1 VAAQSGP
8 VAFVLGGGGILGA
21 SEVGML
27 EGLLGL
33 GIRPDLVVGTSVG
46 AVNGAFLAAD
56 PTPGAV
62 DRLAD
67 VWVRASESG
76 VFADSLSARLRRVG
90 RLASHLHSSDALES
104 LLSEELGGMQIEDLA
119 VRFQCVAAQ
128 IETAS
133 ARWFS
138 TGNVVDAVLASCAVP
153 GLLPAR
159 EIDGMHYLD
168 GGLVHSIPV
177 SRAIDLG
184 ARTVYVLQVGRI
196 EHALRAPRWPWEVGL
211 VAFEIARRYRFNED
225 LERVPDGVAVHVL
238 PSGAERSPSMTMSYR
253 GARQVTAR
261 IGAAS
266 VATRSYLAGL
276 ESEAPR

>member
-1 VAAQSGP
+1 

-27 EGLLGL
+27 EALLAEGV
-33 GIRPDLVVGTSVG
+33 RPDLVVGTSVG

-56 PTPGAV
+56 PTPAAV
-62 DRLAD
+62 GRLAEL
-67 VWVRASESG
+67 WVRASESG
-76 VFADSLSARLRRVG
+76 VFADSLRARLQRVG

-104 LLSEELGGMQIEDLA
+104 LLVDEFGEGRIEDLA

-128 IETAS
+128 IESAS

-138 TGNVVDAVLASCAVP
+138 SGRVVDAVLASCAVP

-159 EIDGMHYLD
+159 EIEGLHYLD

-184 ARTVYVLQVGRI
+184 AQTVYVLQVGRI
-196 EHALRAPRWPWEVGL
+196 EHALHEPRWPWEVGV

-225 LERVPDGVAVHVL
+225 LERVPSGVAVHLL
-238 PSGAERSPSMTMSYR
+238 PSGSERSPSVTMSYR
-253 GARQVTAR
+253 GARQVGAR
-261 IGAAS
+261 IAAARS
-266 VATRSYLAGL
+266 ATRDYLAGI
-276 ESEAPR
+276 EATR

>member
-1 VAAQSGP
+1 VAAQSGS

-27 EGLLGL
+27 GALLGA
-33 GIRPDLVVGTSVG
+33 GIRPDLIVGTSVG
-46 AVNGAFLAAD
+46 AVNGAILAAD
-56 PTPGAV
+56 PTAATVG
-62 DRLAD
+62 RLAD

-76 VFADSLSARLRRVG
+76 VFADTVVARLRRVA
-90 RLASHLHSSDALES
+90 RLASHLHSSDALEAM
-104 LLSEELGGMQIEDLA
+104 LVDELGDTQIEDLA

-133 ARWFS
+133 PRWFAHGS
-138 TGNVVDAVLASCAVP
+138 TVDAVLASCAVP

-196 EHALRAPRWPWEVGL
+196 EHALREPRWPWEVGL

-225 LERVPDGVAVHVL
+225 LERVPAGVSVHVL
-238 PSGAERSPSMTMSYR
+238 PSGSERSPAMTMSYR
-253 GARQVTAR
+253 GSRQVAAR
-261 IGAAS
+261 ISAAEA
-266 VATRSYLAGL
+266 ATRDYLAGI
-276 ESEAPR
+276 EANR

>member
-1 VAAQSGP
+1 
-8 VAFVLGGGGILGA
+8 
-21 SEVGML
+21 ML
-27 EGLLGL
+27 EALLGE

-56 PTPGAV
+56 PTPAAV
-62 DRLAD
+62 GRLAE
-67 VWVRASESG
+67 VWVRASGSG
-76 VFADSLSARLRRVG
+76 VFADSLLARAQRVA

-104 LLSEELGGMQIEDLA
+104 LLADELDGMRIEDLA

-133 ARWFS
+133 ARWFDS
-138 TGNVVDAVLASCAVP
+138 GPVVDAVLASCAVP

-159 EIDGMHYLD
+159 EIDGRHYLD

-196 EHALRAPRWPWEVGL
+196 EHALREPRWPWEVGL
-211 VAFEIARRYRFNED
+211 VAFEIARRYRFNEE
-225 LERVPDGVAVHVL
+225 LERVPEGIAVHVL
-238 PSGAERSPSMTMSYR
+238 PSGSERSPSMTMSYR
-253 GARQVTAR
+253 GASQVAAR
-261 IGAAS
+261 IEAAS
-266 VATRSYLAGL
+266 AATRGYLAGT
-276 ESEAPR
+276 EVTR

>member
-1 VAAQSGP
+1 
-8 VAFVLGGGGILGA
+8 
-21 SEVGML
+21 
-27 EGLLGL
+27 
-33 GIRPDLVVGTSVG
+33 
-46 AVNGAFLAAD
+46 
-56 PTPGAV
+56 
-62 DRLAD
+62 
-67 VWVRASESG
+67 
-76 VFADSLSARLRRVG
+76 
-90 RLASHLHSSDALES
+90 
-104 LLSEELGGMQIEDLA
+104 
-119 VRFQCVAAQ
+119 
-128 IETAS
+128 
-133 ARWFS
+133 
-138 TGNVVDAVLASCAVP
+138 VVDAVLASCAVP

>member
-27 EGLLGL
+27 DALLGE

-56 PTPGAV
+56 PTSAAV
-62 DRLAD
+62 SRLAE

-76 VFADSLSARLRRVG
+76 VFADSVLARVQRVA
-90 RLASHLHSSDALES
+90 RLASHLHSSDALEA
-104 LLSEELGGMQIEDLA
+104 LLVEELGETRIEDLA

-128 IETAS
+128 VETAS

-138 TGNVVDAVLASCAVP
+138 SGSVVDAVLASCAVP

-159 EIDGMHYLD
+159 EIDGLHYLD

-177 SRAIDLG
+177 SRAIELG
-184 ARTVYVLQVGRI
+184 ARTVFVLQVGRI
-196 EHALRAPRWPWEVGL
+196 EHALREPRWPWEVGL

-225 LERVPDGVAVHVL
+225 LERVPSGVAVHVL
-238 PSGAERSPSMTMSYR
+238 PSGSERSPSVTMSYR
-253 GARQVTAR
+253 GARQVASRIEAAR
-261 IGAAS
+261 S
-266 VATRSYLAGL
+266 ATREFLVGI
-276 ESEAPR
+276 EATR